1 MRLSSTVLMIAGLT
15 AASSGL
21 AISQQNTPSTNPL
34 AGPATTLT
42 VEMRDAKKNLVGT
55 VQIRPTATGT
65 LFTANLMNL
74 PAGGHGFHIHERGV
88 CDAPDFKSAGDHF
101 NPGNREHGFLNPGG
115 PHAGDLPN
123 VFVDKQGQ
131 AIAEFHSTEVTLD
144 PPSPAAAQ
152 AQRQTT
158 GEGSPQPGQSPAA
171 GARHSLSG
179 PAGTALILHSDL
191 DDYKDAD
198 SAGAR
203 IACGVIKAPS

>member
-1 MRLSSTVLMIAGLT
+1 MRLPSTVLMIAGLT
-15 AASSGL
+15 ATSSGL
-21 AISQQNTPSTNPL
+21 ALSQQSTTSPNPL
-34 AGPATTLT
+34 TGPATTLT

-101 NPGNREHGFLNPGG
+101 NPGKREHGFLNPGG

-123 VFVDKQGQ
+123 VYVDKQGQ

-144 PPSPAAAQ
+144 PPSAATAE
-152 AQRQTT
+152 ARQQTM
-158 GEGSPQPGQSPAA
+158 GAGSPQAGQSPAS
-171 GARHSLSG
+171 GTRHSLRG
-179 PAGTALILHSDL
+179 PTGTAIIIHSDL